1 MERSVLRLSGSD
13 TFKFLN
19 DMVTNDLSGMKDGFV
34 YAALLT
40 PQGKYLFD
48 FFLTADGDDVLLDVA
63 ASRAPALAQ
72 RLTMY
77 KLRADV
83 VISDSG
89 VHVHRGLGDVPD
101 GAFADPRHGAMGW
114 RMLSVA
120 PQKSYNVDWDAL
132 RVEHCVPESEA
143 ELIADASYILESGFE
158 RLNGVDFRKGCYVGQ
173 EVTARMKH
181 KAELRKGLA
190 TVSVRGAAPVGTE
203 ILADGKVAG
212 TLFTQAG
219 GKGIAYLRF
228 DRANG
233 DMTAGEATVTRLD

>member
-1 MERSVLRLSGSD
+1 
-13 TFKFLN
+13 
-19 DMVTNDLSGMKDGFV
+19 MVTNDLSGMKDGFV
-34 YAALLT
+34 YTALLT

-48 FFLTADGDDVLLDVA
+48 FFQTADGDDILLDVSA
-63 ASRAPALAQ
+63 ARAPALAQ

-89 VHVHRGLGDVPD
+89 LHVHRGLGDAPA
-101 GAFADPRHGAMGW
+101 GAFADPRHVAMGW
-114 RMLSVA
+114 RMISDA
-120 PQKSYNVDWDAL
+120 PQANDDVDWDAI

-181 KAELRKGLA
+181 KTELRKGLA
-190 TVSVRGAAPVGTE
+190 TVSVRGTAPVGTD

-228 DRANG
+228 DRAKG
-233 DMTAGEATVTRLD
+233 DMTAGDATVTRLD